1 MPEGDTLWRTAEA
14 LRPRL
19 LNRRIERAEPAAL
32 HRLQGSTVTEVRS
45 LGKNLL
51 ISFDSG
57 HTLRTHMRMT
67 GAWYVFAPGQ
77 AWRRSARPPS
87 AVLETEG
94 AVAVLFNAPTVELTR
109 TGEERIGEL
118 GPDLLAA
125 SPDLDQIVRR
135 ARSLPGET
143 PIGELLLD
151 QRVASGIGNIHRC
164 ELLWAARI
172 DPWCPQREL
181 DNAALRQL
189 YAMAQKGLTRGAQ
202 SGGLHK
208 HAVHRHAGRPCPR
221 CGTPIRLRS
230 QGNLA
235 RATYWCPACQVRPRP
250 SS

>member
-32 HRLQGSTVTEVRS
+32 HRLQGSTVTEVKS

-51 ISFDSG
+51 IRFDSG

-109 TGEERIGEL
+109 TGGERVGEL
-118 GPDLLAA
+118 GPDLLDGSA
-125 SPDLDQIVRR
+125 DLNQIVSR
-135 ARSLPGET
+135 ARSLPPET

-151 QRVASGIGNIHRC
+151 QRVAAGIGNIHRC
-164 ELLWAARI
+164 ELLWSASI
-172 DPWCPQREL
+172 DPWSLQREL
-181 DNAALRQL
+181 DDAALRHL
-189 YAMAQKGLTRGAQ
+189 YAMAQKGLLRGTQA
-202 SGGLHK
+202 GPHR
-208 HAVHRHAGRPCPR
+208 HAVHGRAGRPCPR
-221 CGTPIRLRS
+221 CGTPVRVRA
-230 QGNLA
+230 QGELA
-235 RATYWCPACQVRPRP
+235 RATYWCPTCQVRPRL